1 MGRLC
6 SPTLHSHRDLWVF
19 VLITLSC
26 CLGCP
31 TWMGVGGGLSSSV
44 LCHTHTRCSQQ
55 SEKRASS
62 FSFPPFY
69 PSTRSHHPANSRWRE
84 IPRDVL
90 RRVKGINAMTRDL
103 SCDKWWFRRK
113 LMVGFLF
120 VFFCFF
126 SFLNVFK
133 RLKTFLNVFFCFF
146 LFFFVFFRFFFVFKR
161 F

>member
-1 MGRLC
+1 MFAYPSFPSRLVGFRFNYSFLLFGVPNMDGSGR
-6 SPTLHSHRDLWVF
+6 
-19 VLITLSC
+19 
-26 CLGCP
+26 
-31 TWMGVGGGLSSSV
+31 GLSSSV
-44 LCHTHTRCSQQ
+44 LCHTHTHTRCSQQ
-55 SEKRASS
+55 SEKRVSS

-84 IPRDVL
+84 IPWDVL

-103 SCDKWWFRRK
+103 SCEKWWFRRK

-126 SFLNVFK
+126 SF
-133 RLKTFLNVFFCFF
+133 
-146 LFFFVFFRFFFVFKR
+146 FFVFKR

>member
-1 MGRLC
+1 MVVRGHAQVGRLC

-31 TWMGVGGGLSSSV
+31 TWMGVGGVSRRPYYV
-44 LCHTHTRCSQQ
+44 THTRCSQQ

-84 IPRDVL
+84 IPREVL
-90 RRVKGINAMTRDL
+90 RRVKGVNAMTRDL
-103 SCDKWWFRRK
+103 SCEKWWFRRK

-120 VFFCFF
+120 VFF
-126 SFLNVFK
+126 S
-133 RLKTFLNVFFCFF
+133 
-146 LFFFVFFRFFFVFKR
+146 FFFVFKR